1 MLCCYRF
8 TEADACRGFWYWRWS
23 CHSIVALT
31 RGRWKRGV
39 IWSGFLGA
47 GTDKQ
52 KERFAGILA
61 TYKCHASRA
70 PSASRLHVS
79 RKTSAVFSRTD
90 NKADQSHL
98 GTGRIAEGSAFT
110 WRRIWRD
117 TGRSVCIADR
127 CVTSTD
133 MSHAALGD
141 SIEFI
146 GAIQI
151 NLSIYLS
158 IYLGTSEGLPILWLW
173 SYSGRVHVP
182 KVLSPW
188 ADLDPSET
196 WFLGSVRTSERTT
209 DVNKATS
216 VKARPQTPRPQPHV
230 ATALPVQDNAHRMNQ
245 HLRSSQVLATFLTT
259 VNSHWT
265 ATQWRA
271 IMVEPNS

>member
-31 RGRWKRGV
+31 RGRWQRGV

-47 GTDKQ
+47 GTDQQ

-158 IYLGTSEGLPILWLW
+158 IYHGIRPSKTEWWGAGVVICLERDVDLYMAQLMPLPL
-173 SYSGRVHVP
+173 
-182 KVLSPW
+182 
-188 ADLDPSET
+188 
-196 WFLGSVRTSERTT
+196 
-209 DVNKATS
+209 TS
-216 VKARPQTPRPQPHV
+216 VKSRLV
-230 ATALPVQDNAHRMNQ
+230 
-245 HLRSSQVLATFLTT
+245 
-259 VNSHWT
+259 
-265 ATQWRA
+265 
-271 IMVEPNS
+271 